1 MRLRAANSAMSARP
15 VKELS
20 VNDFDR
26 PGAALD
32 EPATRRSAGSRL
44 AELGD
49 RLSRTFGS
57 SDRVKPEVPSWDAD
71 GEADGDLEYAVDDTV
86 EIAEP
91 FEERRF
97 PIAPQGYDREAV
109 DEYLAE
115 LERELAEQR
124 AGEHSERSVAA
135 EIERIG
141 EQTSAILLVAHD
153 KAQETMHQ
161 AQEQADRCVADAAS
175 NAVAITEEATRRL
188 RQLDSETDSVWRER
202 ARLIDDVRHVSSAL
216 ASLAQEASDR
226 FPAEPDRTETQD
238 PAPVRPVYGW
248 QDRLS
253 PEDV

>member
-1 MRLRAANSAMSARP
+1 MRLRAANCAMSARP

-49 RLSRTFGS
+49 RLSKTFGS
-57 SDRVKPEVPSWDAD
+57 SDHVKPEVPSW
-71 GEADGDLEYAVDDTV
+71 EADGDLEYAVDDTA

-97 PIAPQGYDREAV
+97 PLAPQGYDREAV

-115 LERELAEQR
+115 LERELAERR
-124 AGEHSERSVAA
+124 ADEHSERSVAV

-226 FPAEPDRTETQD
+226 FPAEPDRT
-238 PAPVRPVYGW
+238 
-248 QDRLS
+248 
-253 PEDV
+253 

>member
-1 MRLRAANSAMSARP
+1 
-15 VKELS
+15 

-49 RLSRTFGS
+49 RLSRSFGS
-57 SDRVKPEVPSWDAD
+57 GDRVKPEVPSW
-71 GEADGDLEYAVDDTV
+71 EEEGDLEYAVDETV
-86 EIAEP
+86 EPAEP
-91 FEERRF
+91 FEQLLFQTAE
-97 PIAPQGYDREAV
+97 QGYDRHAV
-109 DEYLAE
+109 DEHLGE
-115 LERELAEQR
+115 LERELARLR

-141 EQTSAILLVAHD
+141 EQASAILLVAHD

-161 AQEQADRCVADAAS
+161 AQEQADRCVADAAA

-202 ARLIDDVRHVSSAL
+202 ARLIDDVRHLSSVL
-216 ASLAQEASDR
+216 ASLAQEAGER
-226 FPAEPDRTETQD
+226 FPAEPDRTDTFGAA
-238 PAPVRPVYGW
+238 PAKPVYGS
-248 QDRLS
+248 QERLTR
-253 PEDV
+253 EDV